1 MLVRPMRGPAVFA
14 TLAAVIAVV
23 LTLQW
28 LGVFAGGELPAPPGQ
43 PDRPA
48 PTESPGHPTPAPT
61 QARDGTGPAGL
72 VATRAEGTSPT
83 PPTNLADSPTAWLQV
98 SDRGTGRAVVGAPIR
113 RLQGG
118 PEVAFT
124 DERGLA
130 AVALREPEQLAVV
143 VDGYLLRLVPTR
155 LGTTESEPQAV
166 LMVRDE
172 WSIVRRLQFTS
183 PDGKAIAEAFVRFRP
198 RAPGKGAPSPVPST
212 DAVAQRAWN
221 EHMMLAT
228 RAVCADV
235 PVQLGSF
242 SEDRVHRLTSDT
254 DVRFIAAG
262 EFTIEAASTTGLV
275 ARVDMRIDAAPR
287 TGAPPIRV
295 PMGDGAFVVG
305 SVVGLAS
312 GKPIAG
318 ARLSLQGGEPLGLLA
333 TTASD
338 GTFRFG
344 PLVPDRVTLLVRH
357 GDHEPLAFGPLVVP
371 AHEARI
377 ALQPLPQTSLR
388 GRVRTRPT
396 LQPLAGATV
405 SWTPPGS
412 APVTATTDADGQF
425 TLRATGNQDARLAVQ
440 APGHLAYAELV
451 APGAPFADYDVWPS
465 VTSERLAHGLSALLE
480 GIVVDAEGRPR
491 TGVDVRWRPAQP
503 AAALPGVPG
512 RRVLEGGV
520 LELPLGAR
528 TGDDGAFRIETN
540 AFGAGRLVAA
550 DDPTGRGLA
559 ATATAGQTTNGLRLQ
574 P

>member
-1 MLVRPMRGPAVFA
+1 MLARPMRGLAVFA

-23 LTLQW
+23 LILQS
-28 LGVFAGGELPAPPGQ
+28 LGMFAGGELPAPPGQ
-43 PDRPA
+43 PEA
-48 PTESPGHPTPAPT
+48 PTTATPGASASAPSQPGRSP
-61 QARDGTGPAGL
+61 GPAGL
-72 VATRAEGTSPT
+72 VATRAEGTLPT
-83 PPTNLADSPTAWLQV
+83 PPANLADSPTAWLQV
-98 SDRGTGRAVVGAPIR
+98 TDRGTGKAVAGAPIR

-155 LGTTESEPQAV
+155 LGTTEGEPQAV

-183 PDGKAIAEAFVRFRP
+183 PDGKAVAEAFVRFRP
-198 RAPGKGAPSPVPST
+198 RAAGKGAASPVPSS
-212 DAVAQRAWN
+212 DAIAQRAWT

-228 RAVCADV
+228 RPGCADV

-242 SEDRVHRLTSDT
+242 AEDRVHRLANDT
-254 DVRFIAAG
+254 DVRFVAAG

-275 ARVDMRIDAAPR
+275 ARIDTRIDALPR

-295 PMGDGAFVVG
+295 PMVDGAFAVG

-312 GKPIAG
+312 GKPVAD
-318 ARLSLQGGEPLGLLA
+318 ARLTLQGGEPLGLVA
-333 TTASD
+333 TTAGD
-338 GTFRFG
+338 GSFRVG
-344 PLVPDRVTLLVRH
+344 PLLPGRVTLLVRH

-371 AHEARI
+371 ADDVRI

-396 LQPLAGATV
+396 LRPLAGATV

-440 APGHLAYAELV
+440 AVGHLAYAELV
-451 APGAPFADYDVWPS
+451 APGAPFADYDVWPA

-491 TGVDVRWRPAQP
+491 AGLDVRWRPARP
-503 AAALPGVPG
+503 AAAPTGVPG
-512 RRVLEGGV
+512 RRVLEGGA

-540 AFGAGRLVAA
+540 AFGEGRLVVA

-559 ATATAGQTTNGLRLQ
+559 ATATAGQTTHGLRLQ